1 MPDLREARN
10 VQVVLAAF
18 AAVQARDAQQL
29 IAVCHPQVSFHW
41 PPPLPYA
48 GTVAGP
54 EAARSDRGWSAAW
67 QAFQPTDKE
76 RRMDPR
82 VVAATGSEVVVL
94 WHQRGV
100 ASSGK
105 RFDGEVLGL
114 YEVRDNALARGQM
127 FYFDPVAA
135 QRFLE
140 SSGG

>member
-1 MPDLREARN
+1 MSDSSEARN

-18 AAVQARDAQQL
+18 AAVEARDAQQL

-41 PPPLPYA
+41 PPPLPYG
-48 GTVAGP
+48 GTVVGP
-54 EAARSDRGWSAAW
+54 EAAQSERGWSAAW
-67 QAFQPTDKE
+67 QPFQPTDKE
-76 RRMDPR
+76 RRMDVR
-82 VVAATGSEVVVL
+82 VVAVARSEVVVL

-100 ASSGK
+100 ASSGE

-135 QRFLE
+135 RRFLE
-140 SSGG
+140 SARG